1 MRKLF
6 LFLLIT
12 IVSCTGHKSGIDK
25 TLISDSASNDSMI
38 NNLAGDWVN
47 LKYLQSIQKTKSPKI
62 SQNEGGEY
70 SYIRFSSDTALFIFG
85 FHEALDLKVKFEGNN
100 NFYCVGFNNDTI
112 RMIVSN
118 DKLTVVH
125 RGAKETFLK
134 YNMRL
139 PYDDFGIRLLN
150 KEIFSGVYRDIDSP
164 NHIVTFTDD
173 GLVKGFLDF
182 NSYVVDPDYA
192 DAGCNF
198 DIIYLRKIPK
208 DRFKYT
214 WTFSKDTLKIFNL
227 DCAVYDSAENMCL
240 ETKIGQLQ
248 YRLIKK

>member
-1 MRKLF
+1 MKILV
-6 LFLLIT
+6 LILLISL
-12 IVSCTGHKSGIDK
+12 VGCTGKNNVTDK
-25 TLISDSASNDSMI
+25 TSISDSSLNVSSI

-47 LKYLQSIQKTKSPKI
+47 LKYLRSIQKTKSPKI
-62 SQNEGGEY
+62 SQNEGEY
-70 SYIRFSSDTALFIFG
+70 SYIRFSNDTALFILG
-85 FHEALDLKVKFEGNN
+85 FHEGVDLKVKSYGANN
-100 NFYCVGFNNDTI
+100 YYCVGYDNDTI

-118 DKLTVVH
+118 AKLTVVH
-125 RGAKETFLK
+125 KGAKETYLK

-139 PYDDFGIRLLN
+139 PNDDFGIRLLN

-192 DAGCNF
+192 DVACNF
-198 DIIYLRKIPK
+198 DIIYLRLKPS

-214 WTFSKDTLKIFNL
+214 WTFSKDTLKIYNL
-227 DCAVYDSAENMCL
+227 DCAVYDSIENMCL